1 MKRTTKHLPWE
12 TVIELVG
19 KMKEDRNR
27 LHLLVMIQAL
37 LGLRVGD
44 ALKLTWKQLSGGDFE
59 IKEQKTG
66 KTRKMMVNDTLRDAA
81 KAEFDRQYGKA
92 RMTDKVFLN
101 KHGMTHVSV
110 SYVNK
115 NLKKSFAKY
124 GIEANQVSSHMF
136 RKSFAY
142 KVLEDDDFSDKA
154 IFLVSRLLNHSNIN
168 ITMKYLLLHEKEE
181 LEIYKSLTL

>member
-1 MKRTTKHLPWE
+1 
-12 TVIELVG
+12 
-19 KMKEDRNR
+19 
-27 LHLLVMIQAL
+27 
-37 LGLRVGD
+37 
-44 ALKLTWKQLSGGDFE
+44 
-59 IKEQKTG
+59 
-66 KTRKMMVNDTLRDAA
+66 
-81 KAEFDRQYGKA
+81 
-92 RMTDKVFLN
+92 
-101 KHGMTHVSV
+101 MTHVSV

-115 NLKKSFAKY
+115 SLKKSFAKY